1 MGFIDNRFC
10 VAISDQEKP
19 ENDASKYCDQVLA
32 ICLNDNGH
40 GMNRVTAMVGGDI
53 TELVVAM
60 LHGEIGKVMEDAAR
74 EMHMKHLPWVVRF
87 FRREERKLKKAKEKE
102 KKQ

>member
-10 VAISDQEKP
+10 VAISDQDNP

-40 GMNRVTAMVGGDI
+40 GMSRVTAMVGGDI

-74 EMHMKHLPWVVRF
+74 EMHMKHLPWICRR
-87 FRREERKLKKAKEKE
+87 FRREAKKLKKEKE

>member
-1 MGFIDNRFC
+1 MGFADKRFC
-10 VAISDQEKP
+10 VAVSDQEKP

-40 GMNRVTAMVGGDI
+40 GMSRVTAMVGGDI

-74 EMHMKHLPWVVRF
+74 EMHMKHLPWVIRRF
-87 FRREERKLKKAKEKE
+87 RKQEKKLKKEQG
-102 KKQ
+102 KK

>member
-19 ENDASKYCDQVLA
+19 ENDVSKYCDQVLA

-40 GMNRVTAMVGGDI
+40 GMSHVTAMVGGDI
-53 TELVVAM
+53 AELVVAM

-74 EMHMKHLPWVVRF
+74 EMHMKHLPWVCRLF
-87 FRREERKLKKAKEKE
+87 CREEKKLKKEKE

>member
-1 MGFIDNRFC
+1 MGIIDKRFC
-10 VAISDQEKP
+10 VSIEDKDNP
-19 ENDASKYCDQVLA
+19 KNDASKYCDQVLA

-40 GMNRVTAMVGGDI
+40 GLCRVTAMVFGDI

-74 EMHMKHLPWVVRF
+74 EMHMKHLPWVCRL
-87 FRREERKLKKAKEKE
+87 FRREEKKLKKEKE

>member
-10 VAISDQEKP
+10 VAISDQDNP

-40 GMNRVTAMVGGDI
+40 GMSRVTAMVGGDI
-53 TELVVAM
+53 AQLVVAM

-74 EMHMKHLPWVVRF
+74 KMHMKHLPWVIRRF
-87 FRREERKLKKAKEKE
+87 RKQEKKLKKEQG
-102 KKQ
+102 KK

>member
-32 ICLNDNGH
+32 ICLNDNGR
-40 GMNRVTAMVGGDI
+40 GMSRVTAMVGGDI

-60 LHGEIGKVMEDAAR
+60 MHGEIGKVMEDAAR
-74 EMHMKHLPWVVRF
+74 KMHMKHLPWVIRRF
-87 FRREERKLKKAKEKE
+87 RKQEKKLKKEQG
-102 KKQ
+102 KK